1 MNLIRNP
8 LKSLSFSNSKNETNN
23 FLKLYH
29 GSPNYTISPKFG
41 FGEDKHDY
49 GWGFYL
55 TPFIELAKEW
65 ASTNP
70 TRVDGWVHAY
80 TVNTQSLKIF
90 DFEKENMLSWIAE
103 LMKHRDDDTSRRY
116 RILSKKFI
124 DKYGLDTSGYD
135 IIRGWRADASYFYIT
150 KLFVRDEIDISIL
163 DKLFRL
169 GELGIQYC
177 LKSETAFKSIAE
189 VDIQKVDFLKYNTL
203 YNERDAQARERMKSL
218 INSDENI
225 LERTF
230 STILN
235 E

>member
-1 MNLIRNP
+1 M
-8 LKSLSFSNSKNETNN
+8 
-23 FLKLYH
+23 
-29 GSPNYTISPKFG
+29 
-41 FGEDKHDY
+41 
-49 GWGFYL
+49 